1 MATPTP
7 PGSKKSHQ
15 IIVLAILGVAVIAVM
30 TILATLLF
38 TLWLPVN
45 KSATSPALADKQTF
59 KLPTAPVPT
68 STPGPVVPG
77 EIIYTAQ
84 QPIEGFSSCE
94 KFGFKGAVVK
104 GNGTGIQNV
113 QIVVWDK
120 KDGLLAL
127 DATSAQG
134 SYLIELSNDPLRQR
148 DLWVQL
154 YQNDLPVSQPVAV
167 KTHIDCENGFQIFQI
182 NWQRVKN

>member
-1 MATPTP
+1 M
-7 PGSKKSHQ
+7 
-15 IIVLAILGVAVIAVM
+15 VILGVAVIAVM
-30 TILATLLF
+30 VIFVGLLF

-45 KSATSPALADKQTF
+45 KSATSPVLADKQTF

-94 KFGFKGAVVK
+94 NFGFKGAVVE

-120 KDGLLAL
+120 KDGLLAV
-127 DATSAQG
+127 DVTNAQG
-134 SYLIELSNDPLRQR
+134 SYLIELTNDPSRAR

-167 KTHIDCENGFQIFQI
+167 KTQIDCENGFQIHQI